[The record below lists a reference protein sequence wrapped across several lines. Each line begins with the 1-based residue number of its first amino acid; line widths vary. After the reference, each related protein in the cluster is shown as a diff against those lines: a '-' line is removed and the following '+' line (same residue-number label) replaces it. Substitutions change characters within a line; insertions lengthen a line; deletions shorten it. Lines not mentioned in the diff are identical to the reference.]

1 MIKKYICLLLAI
13 GVISSF
19 TTMPVQAEE
28 TTKKEQ
34 SNAVVNLQ
42 ALIDA
47 LPEEVTEE
55 TLSTVAV
62 QLTAIDQE
70 RLLLS
75 DEEILAVD
83 FSKYNTII
91 AAINVL
97 QGQPG
102 AEIPMTVMQIFVKTL
117 TGKNITLEVEPNDSI
132 DAIKAKIQEKEGIAP
147 ENQRLIF
154 AGKQLEDGKT
164 LSDYNI
170 QKESTLHLV
179 LRNLRDLKAE
189 MFQFCAP
196 NDLIYNG
203 NAKTVTINPLDNSL
217 VTGEVT
223 LKYYD
228 DQGKLLDGA
237 PVIPGTYQVKIDVA
251 QGGNYNPI
259 DDLTS
264 DDWKFTIRYLDAP
277 EIPYLISGYVYSNG
291 NTYYTKQ
298 DGRITLSAPEGYSIS
313 TSLEGT
319 YGNELEFG
327 ADSVIEKVYLKDT
340 NGYMTDTIAVDE
352 TFVFDSKAPILEGI
366 ENGKTYYGDL
376 TIIKP
381 ESQWGDIAKVT
392 LDGTEM
398 GFADGLYGYIPADN
412 MEHTVMV
419 YDYVGNVT
427 TYIVTVKKKDVIIDE
442 DRDKKE
448 EKEESARVTEEERVE
463 ENIEEIPTV
472 SHVVSV
478 PKTGDDSNL
487 WLWIGIM
494 IMVPVTIKRINI
506 LENKN

>member
-1 MIKKYICLLLAI
+1 MEIMMIKKFICLFLAI
-13 GVISSF
+13 GVISLF
-19 TTMPVQAEE
+19 PIMPVQAEE
-28 TTKKEQ
+28 TTKTEQ

-83 FSKYNTII
+83 FSKYNAII

-117 TGKNITLEVEPNDSI
+117 TGKTITLEVEPNDSI

-147 ENQRLIF
+147 DQQRLIF
-154 AGKQLEDGKT
+154 AGKQLEEGKT

-170 QKESTLHLV
+170 QRDSTLHLV
-179 LRNLRDLKAE
+179 LRNLRDLEVE
-189 MFQFCAP
+189 MFQFSMPA
-196 NDLIYNG
+196 NLIYDG
-203 NAKTVTINPLDNSL
+203 NAKTATINPLDNSL

-223 LKYYD
+223 VKYYD

-366 ENGKTYYGDL
+366 ENGEISSEARGAVDQLLRRSFRPEFLNRLDEIVFYKPLTRENIGYIMDLLLNDLQGRLSEKHLTLRLTDEAKKYFAETGYDPIYGARPLRRLLQQKLETLLARKILKGDL
-376 TIIKP
+376 QPGSTLTVDYKEGSLLIK
-381 ESQWGDIAKVT
+381 
-392 LDGTEM
+392 
-398 GFADGLYGYIPADN
+398 
-412 MEHTVMV
+412 
-419 YDYVGNVT
+419 
-427 TYIVTVKKKDVIIDE
+427 
-442 DRDKKE
+442 
-448 EKEESARVTEEERVE
+448 
-463 ENIEEIPTV
+463 
-472 SHVVSV
+472 
-478 PKTGDDSNL
+478 
-487 WLWIGIM
+487 
-494 IMVPVTIKRINI
+494 
-506 LENKN
+506 

>member
-13 GVISSF
+13 GVISLF
-19 TTMPVQAEE
+19 PIMPVHAEE
-28 TTKKEQ
+28 TTKTEQ

-55 TLSTVAV
+55 TLSMVAV

-75 DEEILAVD
+75 DEEVLAVD
-83 FSKYNTII
+83 FSKYNAII

-117 TGKNITLEVEPNDSI
+117 TGKTITLEVEPNDSI

-147 ENQRLIF
+147 DQQRLVF
-154 AGKQLEDGKT
+154 AGKQLEEGKT

-179 LRNLRDLKAE
+179 LK
-189 MFQFCAP
+189 
-196 NDLIYNG
+196 
-203 NAKTVTINPLDNSL
+203 
-217 VTGEVT
+217 
-223 LKYYD
+223 
-228 DQGKLLDGA
+228 
-237 PVIPGTYQVKIDVA
+237 
-251 QGGNYNPI
+251 
-259 DDLTS
+259 
-264 DDWKFTIRYLDAP
+264 YLDAP
-277 EIPYLISGYVYSNG
+277 KIPYSISGSVYSNG

-298 DGRITLSAPEGYSIS
+298 DGKITLSAPEGYSIS

-319 YGNELEFG
+319 YDNKLEFG

-340 NGYMTDTIAVDE
+340 NGYMTDAIAVGE
-352 TFVFDSKAPILEGI
+352 TFVFDGKAPILEGI

-392 LDGTEM
+392 LDGKEM
-398 GFADGLYGYIPADN
+398 GFADGIYGCIPADN

-427 TYIVTVKKKDVIIDE
+427 TYIITVKKKDVVIDE
-442 DRDKKE
+442 DKDKKE
-448 EKEESARVTEEERVE
+448 EKEESDRVTEEENVE
-463 ENIEEIPTV
+463 ENVEEIPTV
-472 SHVVSV
+472 SHVASV
-478 PKTGDDSNL
+478 PKTSDDSNL

>member
-1 MIKKYICLLLAI
+1 MIKKYICLFLAI
-13 GVISSF
+13 GVISSVPII
-19 TTMPVQAEE
+19 PVHAEE
-28 TTKKEQ
+28 TTKTEQ

-55 TLSTVAV
+55 TLSMVAV

-75 DEEILAVD
+75 DEEVLAVD
-83 FSKYNTII
+83 FSKYNAII

-117 TGKNITLEVEPNDSI
+117 TGKTITLEVEPNDSI

-147 ENQRLIF
+147 DRQRLIF
-154 AGKQLEDGKT
+154 AGKQLEEGKT

-170 QKESTLHLV
+170 QKESALHLV
-179 LRNLRDLKAE
+179 LK
-189 MFQFCAP
+189 
-196 NDLIYNG
+196 
-203 NAKTVTINPLDNSL
+203 
-217 VTGEVT
+217 
-223 LKYYD
+223 
-228 DQGKLLDGA
+228 
-237 PVIPGTYQVKIDVA
+237 
-251 QGGNYNPI
+251 
-259 DDLTS
+259 
-264 DDWKFTIRYLDAP
+264 YLDAP

-298 DGRITLSAPEGYSIS
+298 DGKITLSAPDGYSIS

-319 YGNELEFG
+319 YDNKLEFG
-327 ADSVIEKVYLKDT
+327 ADSVIEKVYLKDA
-340 NGYMTDTIAVDE
+340 NGYMTDAIAVGE
-352 TFVFDSKAPILEGI
+352 TFVFDGKAPILEGI

-392 LDGTEM
+392 LDGKEM

-419 YDYVGNVT
+419 YDYVENVT
-427 TYIVTVKKKDVIIDE
+427 TYIVTVKKKDVVIDE
-442 DRDKKE
+442 DKDKKE
-448 EKEESARVTEEERVE
+448 EKEEADRVTEEENVE
-463 ENIEEIPTV
+463 ENVEEIPTV
-472 SHVVSV
+472 SHVASV
-478 PKTGDDSNL
+478 PKTSDDSNL

-494 IMVPVTIKRINI
+494 IMGLITIKRINI

>member
-1 MIKKYICLLLAI
+1 MIKKYICLFLAI
-13 GVISSF
+13 GVISLF
-19 TTMPVQAEE
+19 PIMPVQAEE
-28 TTKKEQ
+28 TTKTEQ

-75 DEEILAVD
+75 DEEILAVN
-83 FSKYNTII
+83 FSKYNAII

-102 AEIPMTVMQIFVKTL
+102 AEIPMTVMQIFVKIL
-117 TGKNITLEVEPNDSI
+117 TGKTITLEVEPNDSI

-147 ENQRLIF
+147 DRQRLIF
-154 AGKQLEDGKT
+154 AGKQLEEGKT

-179 LRNLRDLKAE
+179 LK
-189 MFQFCAP
+189 
-196 NDLIYNG
+196 
-203 NAKTVTINPLDNSL
+203 
-217 VTGEVT
+217 
-223 LKYYD
+223 
-228 DQGKLLDGA
+228 
-237 PVIPGTYQVKIDVA
+237 
-251 QGGNYNPI
+251 
-259 DDLTS
+259 
-264 DDWKFTIRYLDAP
+264 YLDAP

-298 DGRITLSAPEGYSIS
+298 DGRITLSAPDGYSIS

-319 YGNELEFG
+319 YDNKLEFG
-327 ADSVIEKVYLKDT
+327 ADSVIEKVYLKDA
-340 NGYMTDTIAVDE
+340 NGYMTDAIAVEE
-352 TFVFDSKAPILEGI
+352 TFVFDGKAPILEGI

-392 LDGTEM
+392 LDGKEM
-398 GFADGLYGYIPADN
+398 GFADGFYGYIPADD

-427 TYIVTVKKKDVIIDE
+427 TYIVTVKKKDVVIDE

-448 EKEESARVTEEERVE
+448 EKEESARVTEEENV
-463 ENIEEIPTV
+463 EEIPTV